1 MKVTGDMLR
10 NKWFQL
16 ILALVAWCL
25 TLLLIRVERS
35 GSTYYTFLAWN
46 LFLAAVPLFASSAFA
61 RMEKRDA
68 SALAQVGCFSLWLLF
83 FPNAPYILTDLMHLA
98 PRPPVP
104 MWYDLALILSC
115 GGTGLLFGYLSM
127 VEVHAIVGRRFGVII
142 GWLTAISSLLL
153 AGFGIYLG
161 RFLRLNSWDIVRK
174 PESILTEIVQLLR
187 HPGHN
192 SPTVGVTIIFGAILA
207 LWYIAM
213 RLLTVQ
219 PAASYSTKP
228 SDQRTA

>member
-1 MKVTGDMLR
+1 MMNGARSAMKVTGNMLR
-10 NKWFQL
+10 NRWFQL

-25 TLLLIRVERS
+25 ALLLIRVERS

-46 LFLAAVPLFASSAFA
+46 LFLAAVPLIASSALA

-68 SALAQVGCFSLWLLF
+68 SALAQFGCFSLWLLF

-127 VEVHAIVGRRFGVII
+127 VEVH
-142 GWLTAISSLLL
+142 
-153 AGFGIYLG
+153 
-161 RFLRLNSWDIVRK
+161 
-174 PESILTEIVQLLR
+174 
-187 HPGHN
+187 
-192 SPTVGVTIIFGAILA
+192 
-207 LWYIAM
+207 
-213 RLLTVQ
+213 
-219 PAASYSTKP
+219 
-228 SDQRTA
+228 